1 VQSPIEGRL
10 RTGRAA
16 GLSNGVKG
24 FTKKRRPFI
33 LFNIRTEIMK
43 RKNQRIRERNILE
56 IVRGLLLSEVAF
68 QEIFKKYKEGSL
80 HFSDIGNWVDDKG
93 QNLLYDLKEKCHS
106 LFRYMGKETGHK
118 NEWLL
123 DLAIGSIFHEA
134 MKLRENIYQME
145 VYRPRY
151 LQYKLKAGK
160 STYEKDYLQQFE
172 RIISR
177 AEQGVAQGVEE
188 TRSLF
193 RDAMAQLVDFFKENS
208 KNPILVRFLLEHQI
222 LLRRVYGSKRM
233 GEIFNLVFEKGLL
246 DAYDFAGRSYLQGGH
261 YDLSSFYFSKALK
274 IDAQHR
280 DLQFLLNFSLGMNA
294 YYNNLYSK
302 ALSHFAK
309 LIHLKSNVKGK
320 KEYLRKVEDV
330 CRKVSSELKE
340 GKSLKGARKANSLAD
355 QVKKML

>member
-1 VQSPIEGRL
+1 MVIS
-10 RTGRAA
+10 
-16 GLSNGVKG
+16 
-24 FTKKRRPFI
+24 F
-33 LFNIRTEIMK
+33 
-43 RKNQRIRERNILE
+43 
-56 IVRGLLLSEVAF
+56 LLSEVAF

-93 QNLLYDLKEKCHS
+93 QSLLYHLKEKCHS
-106 LFRYMGKETGHK
+106 LFRYMEKELGHK

-134 MKLRENIYQME
+134 MKLRESIYQME

-160 STYEKDYLQQFE
+160 SAYEKDYLQQFE
-172 RIISR
+172 RIISK
-177 AEQGVAQGVEE
+177 AEMGLAEGMEE

-208 KNPILVRFLLEHQI
+208 KNPFLVRFLLEHQT
-222 LLRRVYGSKRM
+222 LLQRVYGSKRIK
-233 GEIFNLVFEKGLL
+233 EIFNLMFEKGFL

-261 YDLSSFYFSKALK
+261 YDLSSLYFSKALK
-274 IDAQHR
+274 MDSHHR

-309 LIHLKSNVKGK
+309 LIHLKSNVKGE
-320 KEYLRKVEDV
+320 KEYLSKVEEV

-340 GKSLKGARKANSLAD
+340 GKGLKGARKASSLAD
-355 QVKKML
+355 QIKKMLGSSGFRVGSIPLLRLRGGRESYEILTK